1 MLNTDSLVTSAPVA
15 WHVPHEN
22 IPASRRV
29 NADFP
34 FHKIIHQS
42 FVKSVDNHLF
52 NNLKIRY
59 FTWVVTKGL
68 HCVNAFYL
76 QKNGEVLQRLRK
88 A

>member
-34 FHKIIHQS
+34 FIKYSI
-42 FVKSVDNHLF
+42 NRL
-52 NNLKIRY
+52 LK
-59 FTWVVTKGL
+59 
-68 HCVNAFYL
+68 A
-76 QKNGEVLQRLRK
+76 
-88 A
+88 